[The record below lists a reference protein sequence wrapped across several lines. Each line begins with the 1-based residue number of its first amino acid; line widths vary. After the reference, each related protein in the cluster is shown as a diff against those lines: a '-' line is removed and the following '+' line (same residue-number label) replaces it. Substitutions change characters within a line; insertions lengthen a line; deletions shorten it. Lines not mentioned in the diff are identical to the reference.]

1 MPKDLTGTIPFIRHL
16 DSKSLLINLLTRE
29 KILPTFQ
36 AFREFIDKQGECDG
50 VEKNIAFLIQKIIVN
65 RIRQIKPDTE
75 LRTAPRLRARIKYFT
90 SLSFIN
96 NFSKEIPFGRDT
108 SYSVWFNEIFG
119 VKFTGWREEMLIK
132 RSNTS
137 QCNETIGDKDKNCYL
152 CGIIL
157 VNGNKYEPKHCEHVL
172 PVFAAIGH
180 LWLTFNR
187 ITTYSVEE
195 IETLKKEYA
204 WSHECC
210 NLVKKNTE
218 FIKINHDRNG
228 YELDDDGLTT
238 YYTDLQE
245 SKSYDCHVLHAELE
259 GIDFTPKKGIRLK
272 VETRLQGILAI
283 INKNIQNF
291 GGLDT
296 YHLFIKLKI
305 LSAFT
310 NTIFLKI
317 LRGEDGELV
326 RVNIQTPEQKRKKQ
340 EEREALEKAIEKDKL
355 DIRIK
360 RQIPGIR
367 RALKGKVSEKRMN
380 AVVAKEVQKMY
391 KKKGLPFRRKGSPF
405 TSFRSGFR
413 RLQYGGV
420 TTLNKLAKNPTIL
433 TTSENHTTS
442 HSQENPTRSHSQEKP
457 TRSHSQENPTTSHS
471 QENPTTL
478 TEEEDLNELT
488 FPREFLEM
496 IGMPVKEIS
505 SMKQLDKLYLNLM
518 VYILTADSNIT
529 REEVNVITGSKLSK
543 SRLTATNELNEL
555 DIESSLI
562 SLKSRSTPR
571 SRQSLP
577 QRYTRKLKHSNS
589 PIKSAP

>member
-1 MPKDLTGTIPFIRHL
+1 MPKDLKGKINFIGHL
-16 DSKSLLINLLTRE
+16 DSKSLLKNLLTRE

-50 VEKNIAFLIQKIIVN
+50 VEKNIAFLVQKIIVN

-75 LRTAPRLRARIKYFT
+75 LRTTPNLRARIKYFA
-90 SLSFIN
+90 SPSFIKH
-96 NFSKEIPFGRDT
+96 FSNEIPFGRDT

-152 CGIIL
+152 CGINL
-157 VNGNKYEPKHCEHVL
+157 VKGNEYQPKHCEHVL

-218 FIKINHDRNG
+218 FIKINPAGNG
-228 YELDDDGLTT
+228 YELDDDGLTE
-238 YYTDLQE
+238 YYTELQK
-245 SKSYDCHVLHAELE
+245 SKSYDCPNLHPELE
-259 GIDFTPKKGIRLK
+259 VIDISSNTGIRSK
-272 VETRLQGILAI
+272 VENRLHGILAI

-296 YHLFIKLKI
+296 YHLFMKLKI

-310 NTIFLKI
+310 NTTFLKI
-317 LRGEDGELV
+317 LTGEDGELV

-340 EEREALEKAIEKDKL
+340 EAREALEKDIEMDNL
-355 DIRIK
+355 DIHIK

-367 RALKGKVSEKRMN
+367 RALRGKVPEKRMK
-380 AVVAKEVQKMY
+380 AAVAKELKRRFGI
-391 KKKGLPFRRKGSPF
+391 KGLPFR
-405 TSFRSGFR
+405 SFRSGFR

-420 TTLNKLAKNPTIL
+420 TTLNKLAKNTRTLTTSENPTIL
-433 TTSENHTTS
+433 TTSENPTTLTTS
-442 HSQENPTRSHSQEKP
+442 
-457 TRSHSQENPTTSHS
+457 ENPTTSHS
-471 QENPTTL
+471 QENPTTSHSAGNHTTL
-478 TEEEDLNELT
+478 TEEEDLNKLT
-488 FPREFLEM
+488 FPREFLDM
-496 IGMPVKEIS
+496 IGMQVEVIS
-505 SMKQLDKLYLNLM
+505 SMEQLYELYLKLM

-529 REEVNVITGSKLSK
+529 QGEIDKVKVITGSKLPK
-543 SRLTATNELNEL
+543 SILTTPNEL
-555 DIESSLI
+555 DIESSLR

-571 SRQSLP
+571 SRQSLS
-577 QRYTRKLKHSNS
+577 QRSTRKLN
-589 PIKSAP
+589 

>member
-1 MPKDLTGTIPFIRHL
+1 MPKDFEDKIPFIGHL
-16 DSKSLLINLLTRE
+16 GSKSLLRNLLTRE
-29 KILPTFQ
+29 KILPTFR

-75 LRTAPRLRARIKYFT
+75 LRTTPNLRARIKYFA
-90 SLSFIN
+90 SPSFIK
-96 NFSKEIPFGRDT
+96 NFSNEIPFGKDT
-108 SYSVWFNEIFG
+108 SYSVWFNNIFG

-137 QCNETIGDKDKNCYL
+137 QCNETIGDKDKKCYL
-152 CGIIL
+152 CGIDL
-157 VNGNKYEPKHCEHVL
+157 VNGNEYQPKHCEHVL
-172 PVFAAIGH
+172 PLFAAIGH

-218 FIKINHDRNG
+218 FIKINRDGNG
-228 YELDDDGLTT
+228 YELDGDGLTK
-238 YYTDLQE
+238 YYTELQT
-245 SKSYDCHVLHAELE
+245 SKSFDC
-259 GIDFTPKKGIRLK
+259 PKLQPQPPMQGIRSK

-310 NTIFLKI
+310 NTTFLKI
-317 LRGEDGELV
+317 LTGEDGELV

-340 EEREALEKAIEKDKL
+340 EAREALENDIEMDEL
-355 DIRIK
+355 DFHIK

-367 RALKGKVSEKRMN
+367 RALRGKVPEKRMK
-380 AVVAKEVQKMY
+380 AAVAKELKRRFG
-391 KKKGLPFRRKGSPF
+391 GLPFR
-405 TSFRSGFR
+405 SFRSGFR

-420 TTLNKLAKNPTIL
+420 TTLNKLAKNPTRL
-433 TTSENHTTS
+433 TTSENPTRSHSQENPTTS
-442 HSQENPTRSHSQEKP
+442 HSQENPTRL
-457 TRSHSQENPTTSHS
+457 TRAGNHTTSHSQENPTTSHS

-529 REEVNVITGSKLSK
+529 RKEIIEVTEITGSKLSK

-589 PIKSAP
+589 PIKSAPL